1 MDVSDRDDRRRVAQE
16 VADRL
21 GRRGV
26 SLNGH
31 ESSEELADLL
41 DAVERFEDAVERRGA
56 DLMVDEPVQGTGA
69 PIEPDNSAFVLPR
82 RGKGESVAQLIGRI
96 NEATRRA

>member
-1 MDVSDRDDRRRVAQE
+1 MSERDDRRRVAQE
-16 VADRL
+16 VAARL
-21 GRRGV
+21 SRRGV

-56 DLMVDEPVQGTGA
+56 DLMVDEPVQGTRA
-69 PIEPDNSAFVLPR
+69 PIAPDNTAFVLPR
-82 RGKGESVAQLIGRI
+82 REKSESVVQFIGRL